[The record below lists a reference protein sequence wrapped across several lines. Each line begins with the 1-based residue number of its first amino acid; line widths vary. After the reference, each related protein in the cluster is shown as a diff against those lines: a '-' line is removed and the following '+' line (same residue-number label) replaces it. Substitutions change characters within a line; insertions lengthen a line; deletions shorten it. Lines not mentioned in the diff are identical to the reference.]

1 MVVSTGTIG
10 IIIGYIVSIIALA
23 ASSYGL
29 GKEEHDKESATYKAA
44 IAFYILGLLGLLG
57 TTLVLVWSKG
67 TPSPPS
73 LPSSFGPSNSSG
85 PFGPPVAPSPSV
97 SVVPG
102 VNTIATST
110 STRPELFIPALPPL
124 VV

>member
-29 GKEEHDKESATYKAA
+29 GKEEHDKESSAYKAA

-67 TPSPPS
+67 TVSPPISSNS
-73 LPSSFGPSNSSG
+73 LGPSNSSG

-102 VNTIATST
+102 VNAVVSNTS
-110 STRPELFIPALPPL
+110 RPEMFIPSLPPL

>member
-1 MVVSTGTIG
+1 MVSASTIG
-10 IIIGYIVSIIALA
+10 IVIGYIVSIISLA

-29 GKEEHDKESATYKAA
+29 GKEEHDKESSAYKAA
-44 IAFYILGLLGLLG
+44 LAFYILGLLGLLG
-57 TTLVLVWSKG
+57 TTLALMWTRG
-67 TPSPPS
+67 TVSPN
-73 LPSSFGPSNSSG
+73 SSGPFGPSNSSG
-85 PFGPPVAPSPSV
+85 PFGPSVTPGPSV
-97 SVVPG
+97 SVIPE